1 MSYDVPQ
8 AVVSGIVLTTFDK
21 IIAEKSLT
29 WAAINGGILTSLDL
43 LVQALDST
51 KMFSGRTRNFLYKQQ
66 FPLVVAFLY
75 AIVQE
80 VMFYFNKRK
89 IRLYDSMLKDMFANL
104 FLASG
109 SASLGKEISKALGF
123 TPSSVNLFTLL
134 GSDSSVNA
142 SVSVSVDNRL
152 SQPADNSSMQDVV
165 I

>member
-21 IIAEKSLT
+21 IIAENDLS
-29 WAAINGGILTSLDL
+29 AAALNGGILASLDL
-43 LVQALDST
+43 LVQAMGNT
-51 KMFSGRTRNFLYKQQ
+51 KMFTGKTRSFLYKQQ
-66 FPLVVAFLY
+66 FPLTVAFLY

-80 VMFYFNKRK
+80 TIFFFRK
-89 IRLYDSMLKDMFANL
+89 KKVRLYDSMLKDIFANI

-109 SASLGKEISKALGF
+109 SASLGKELSKAVGL
-123 TPSSVNLFTLL
+123 TPSNVSIFTLL
-134 GSDSSVNA
+134 DSGSSVNA

-152 SQPADNSSMQDVV
+152 EQPGNDMQDVS